1 MKKLVILFAV
11 MCVFLM
17 QFPCLA
23 AAKTTGNIYQEMS
36 ADTQQEA
43 SDGMQQETSNSS
55 TQQEISDS
63 IQGETESIL
72 DDLGLSAVD
81 SYLQQEEAGQLT
93 FSGLVRDL
101 MKNGLAF
108 EFSSVGKAVRAVI
121 LQDFHENRKVLL
133 QILTLAVAFS
143 ILLQMTPN
151 AQKTY
156 LADTGFLGI
165 YLILMLLLLKLFLVM
180 TGTVEGYLAK
190 LTDFMQVLQPVF
202 CLSMVFS
209 TGSMSA
215 GVYYELLLLLI
226 FLIETVFVKILL
238 PIVQIYMVL
247 QLVNYMM
254 EDERFTRIAGFLSNS
269 VKWCTKAFLTVVIG
283 FNFVQGLLAPGI
295 DGMKRSVAAG
305 AVRVVPGIGQIM
317 NSTTEILAGSAM
329 LIKNSV
335 GAAALVI
342 LAVISFLPLLKIAVF
357 MLLYQGCAAL
367 LEPVAD
373 KRICAA
379 TAALGQSAAL
389 YLRLMFYAVMLF
401 FLSIAVICTVTTLS
415 AR

>member
-1 MKKLVILFAV
+1 MKKLVILFAALIV
-11 MCVFLM
+11 LFM
-17 QFPCLA
+17 QSPRLA
-23 AAKTTGNIYQEMS
+23 AAKTAGE
-36 ADTQQEA
+36 
-43 SDGMQQETSNSS
+43 QETSDDI
-55 TQQEISDS
+55 QEETDS
-63 IQGETESIL
+63 ILG
-72 DDLGLSAVD
+72 DLGLSAVD
-81 SYLQQEEAGQLT
+81 SYLQQEETGQLT

-108 EFSSVGKAVRAVI
+108 EFSSVGKAVRTVI
-121 LQDFHENRKVLL
+121 LQDFNENRKVLL
-133 QILTLAVAFS
+133 QILTLAIAFS

-215 GVYYELLLLLI
+215 GVYYEMLLLLI

-254 EDERFTRIAGFLSNS
+254 EEERFTRIAGFLSNS

-295 DGMKRSVAAG
+295 DGLKRSMATG
-305 AVRVVPGIGQIM
+305 AIRVVPGIGQVM

-342 LAVISFLPLLKIAVF
+342 LAAISFLPLLKIAVL

-415 AR
+415 AK

>member
-1 MKKLVILFAV
+1 MRKRVMLLLFTG
-11 MCVFLM
+11 VFVVLL
-17 QFPCLA
+17 QTVSLA
-23 AAKTTGNIYQEMS
+23 AADETAQAPKTDVTEDIQE
-36 ADTQQEA
+36 
-43 SDGMQQETSNSS
+43 
-55 TQQEISDS
+55 
-63 IQGETESIL
+63 ETESIL
-72 DDLGLSAVD
+72 GDLGLSDVD
-81 SYLQQEEAGQLT
+81 SYLQQEGNGQLT

-108 EFSSVGKAVRAVI
+108 EFSSVGKAVRSVI
-121 LQDFHENRKVLL
+121 VQDFQENRKSLL
-133 QILTLAVAFS
+133 QILTLAIAFS
-143 ILLQMTPN
+143 ILLQMTPS

-165 YLILMLLLLKLFLVM
+165 YLILMLLLLKLFLLM

-215 GVYYELLLLLI
+215 GVYYEMLLLLI

-238 PIVQIYMVL
+238 PVVQVYMVL
-247 QLVNYMM
+247 QLINYMM
-254 EDERFTRIAGFLSNS
+254 EGQRFTRIAGFLSNG
-269 VKWCTKAFLTVVIG
+269 VKWCTKAFLTAVIG

-295 DGMKRSVAAG
+295 DGVKRSVAAG
-305 AVRVVPGIGQIM
+305 AVRIVPGIGQVM

-342 LAVISFLPLLKIAVF
+342 LAVISFLPLLKIAVL

-389 YLRLMFYAVMLF
+389 FLRLMFYAVLLF

>member
-1 MKKLVILFAV
+1 MRKPVIFFIALFV
-11 MCVFLM
+11 MFL
-17 QFPCLA
+17 QFPCF
-23 AAKTTGNIYQEMS
+23 
-36 ADTQQEA
+36 A
-43 SDGMQQETSNSS
+43 SGKAQDGQAEGS
-55 TQQEISDS
+55 TYLKE
-63 IQGETESIL
+63 ETESML
-72 DDLGLSAVD
+72 GDLGLSELD
-81 SYLQQEEAGQLT
+81 SYLEQEDGMQLT
-93 FSGLVRDL
+93 FSGLVKDL

-108 EFSSVGKAVRAVI
+108 QLSSVGKAVRNVI
-121 LQDFHENRKVLL
+121 LQDFNENRKVLV
-133 QILTLAVAFS
+133 QILALAIAFS
-143 ILLQMTPN
+143 ILLQMAPS

-156 LADTGFLGI
+156 LTDTGFLGI
-165 YLILMLLLLKLFLVM
+165 YMILMLLLLKLFLTM

-238 PIVQIYMVL
+238 PVVQIYMVL
-247 QLVNYMM
+247 QLINYMM
-254 EDERFTRIAGFLSNS
+254 EEERFTRIADFLSNS
-269 VKWCTKAFLTVVIG
+269 VKWCTKAFLTAVIG
-283 FNFVQGLLAPGI
+283 VNIVQGLLAPGI
-295 DGMKRSVAAG
+295 DGLKRSTLAG
-305 AVRVVPGIGQIM
+305 AAHIVPGIGQIM

-335 GAAALVI
+335 GAAAMIILV
-342 LAVISFLPLLKIAVF
+342 VISFLPLLKIALF

-373 KRICAA
+373 KRVCAA
-379 TAALGQSAAL
+379 TAALGQSAAM
-389 YLRLMFYAVMLF
+389 YLKLMFYAVMLF
-401 FLSIAVICTVTTLS
+401 FLSIAVICTATTLA

>member
-1 MKKLVILFAV
+1 MKKLVILFAALIV
-11 MCVFLM
+11 LFM
-17 QFPCLA
+17 QSPRLA
-23 AAKTTGNIYQEMS
+23 AAKTAGE
-36 ADTQQEA
+36 
-43 SDGMQQETSNSS
+43 QETSDDI
-55 TQQEISDS
+55 QEETDS
-63 IQGETESIL
+63 ILG
-72 DDLGLSAVD
+72 DLGLSAVD
-81 SYLQQEEAGQLT
+81 SYLQQEETGQLT

-108 EFSSVGKAVRAVI
+108 EFASVGKAVRTVI
-121 LQDFHENRKVLL
+121 LQDFNENRKVLL
-133 QILTLAVAFS
+133 QILTLAIAFS

-215 GVYYELLLLLI
+215 GVYYEMLLLLI

-254 EDERFTRIAGFLSNS
+254 EEERFTRIAGFLSNS

-295 DGMKRSVAAG
+295 DGLKRSMATG
-305 AVRVVPGIGQIM
+305 AIRVVPGIGQVM

-342 LAVISFLPLLKIAVF
+342 LAAISFLPLLKIAVL

-415 AR
+415 AK